1 MQRQQRPRIRQV
13 HFVRVPIAKKKKIV
27 RNSRNERCSAM
38 RARYGRARD
47 VANDDDDYGLLLMM
61 LLLPLLVAVENS
73 RFRSRSTLPII
84 NIRVGLLL

>member
-13 HFVRVPIAKKKKIV
+13 HFVRVPIKKIV

>member
-1 MQRQQRPRIRQV
+1 
-13 HFVRVPIAKKKKIV
+13 
-27 RNSRNERCSAM
+27 M